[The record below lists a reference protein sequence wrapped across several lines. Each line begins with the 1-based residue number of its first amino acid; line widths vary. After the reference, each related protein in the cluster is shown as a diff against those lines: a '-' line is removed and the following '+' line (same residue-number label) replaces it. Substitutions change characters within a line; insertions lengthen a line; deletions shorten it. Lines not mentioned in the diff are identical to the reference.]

1 MQKTKLIN
9 NIDAKLTGRKK
20 YLDHPLLA
28 ITFEEIK
35 EPAVFR
41 METGTEYRV
50 GVKIGA
56 SEFISDELLSDSKAA
71 AEIKEQSKRIIGRG
85 IANYVYGD
93 IRSKLVD
100 LAIQLHHE
108 SRSDSKTHNMVNE
121 LLEMITYD

>member
-1 MQKTKLIN
+1 MKTKLID
-9 NIDAKLTGRKK
+9 NIDAKLTSRKK

-56 SEFISDELLSDSKAA
+56 SEFISDELLLNSKAA
-71 AEIKEQSKRIIGRG
+71 EEVKTQSKKKIGCG

-93 IRSKLVD
+93 IRSKLID
-100 LAIQLHHE
+100 LAIQLRHE
-108 SRSDSKTHNMVNE
+108 SRHDSKTHVMIEE